1 MYLES
6 PSPDKYN
13 MGSAFDKKEQAYK
26 KGLFGEPRK
35 TFCFGAG
42 REDFVKTVYNPSVI
56 KADAV
61 VPGPGTYTDE
71 TTIIG
76 VNARKTTL
84 KERKFY
90 MEDDVRARKL
100 AIPGPGTYNDAQAL
114 SKTGEYISSL
124 MV

>member
-1 MYLES
+1 M
-6 PSPDKYN
+6 
-13 MGSAFDKKEQAYK
+13 
-26 KGLFGEPRK
+26 
-35 TFCFGAG
+35 
-42 REDFVKTVYNPSVI
+42 
-56 KADAV
+56 
-61 VPGPGTYTDE
+61 PGPGTYTDE